1 MRAAGSTILRQVN
14 DMKVASGIVAF
25 ALVFALVSGAEAQIG
40 KPEKIAAGQATTMMQ
55 QLAGNQALDLSQ
67 VFIARVT
74 IDGTRRDLTSLK
86 PEILGHSGEG
96 EKIAMSVARIE
107 KEKSELILFT
117 LNPGNGA
124 GSRLVIPLAALE
136 KKPQFSFPIVN
147 EDGTVS
153 PRKFEVLDYRHLP

>member
-1 MRAAGSTILRQVN
+1 MKFACGIAA
-14 DMKVASGIVAF
+14 F
-25 ALVFALVSGAEAQIG
+25 FLVFSLASGAEAQIG
-40 KPEKIAAGQATTMMQ
+40 KPEKIAAAQAPAMMHA
-55 QLAGNQALDLSQ
+55 LAGNQTLDLSL

-86 PEILGHSGEG
+86 PEILGHSGDG
-96 EKIAMSVARIE
+96 TKLAMSVARID
-107 KEKSELILFT
+107 KEKSQLILFT
-117 LNPGNGA
+117 LNPQNGA

-153 PRKFEVLDYRHLP
+153 QRKFAVLDYRHMP